1 MKLLLDDGD
10 EHVGRHGAPDLR
22 LDRILA
28 GAEEF
33 LDAQM
38 LLDPLEE
45 QFHLPAAFV
54 ERRDGQGWQRR
65 VVGEEDQGLA
75 GIRILEANT
84 TQVLGIV
91 PGDVK
96 TIHLNGRIYDPF
108 VGRFLSADPE
118 IQDPT
123 HTQSYNRYTYVWNNP
138 TNDTDPTGFNAALTD
153 SQQAMADKIQGL
165 VDSGTTVVLQGIDG
179 EASQVVGN
187 TQSGVNAAIS
197 KIGDNSNLTQMVGQG
212 TTSFT
217 VMSSGPAT
225 PAQPGIDPTAQGK
238 PVSVADNTSGT
249 PKEDLPNGKSGK
261 DPNTRG
267 SRAVEQVKVE
277 MEAQGF
283 TILGDQTPAKTE
295 GLTYERR
302 YDLLVKNPKDGVIYG
317 VEVKSTISDAFKLNA
332 RQVAFD
338 VATVKNTALTTD
350 GRYVIQGVM
359 YRGVQWTSGSPAAVW
374 STIVLNHI
382 LNSAQIPHELH
393 GPPLP

>member
-1 MKLLLDDGD
+1 
-10 EHVGRHGAPDLR
+10 V
-22 LDRILA
+22 
-28 GAEEF
+28 
-33 LDAQM
+33 
-38 LLDPLEE
+38 
-45 QFHLPAAFV
+45 LPV
-54 ERRDGQGWQRR
+54 RQ
-65 VVGEEDQGLA
+65 VVSG
-75 GIRILEANT
+75 
-84 TQVLGIV
+84 
-91 PGDVK
+91 
-96 TIHLNGRIYDPF
+96 
-108 VGRFLSADPE
+108 
-118 IQDPT
+118 PT
-123 HTQSYNRYTYVWNNP
+123 LYTYVWNNP

-187 TQSGVNAAIS
+187 TQSGANAAIS

-267 SRAVEQVKVE
+267 ALAVEKVKAE
-277 MEAQGF
+277 MKDQGF
-283 TILGDQTPAKTE
+283 IILGDQTPAKTK

-302 YDLLVKNPKDGVIYG
+302 YNLLVKNPKDGLIYG
-317 VEVKSTISDAFKLNA
+317 VEVKSTISDAFKLDA
-332 RQVAFD
+332 KQVAFD
-338 VATVKNTALTTD
+338 VATVKNTALTSD

-374 STIVLNHI
+374 STIKLNHI
-382 LNSAQIPHELH
+382 LNSVDIPHDLN
-393 GPPLP
+393 GPPRP